1 MVVSDD
7 FFFNIFREKPKARL
21 LLKPRG
27 GGGGG
32 FWEIPDKRLQHR
44 EDFASTKVKE
54 GLTELL
60 KQNST

>member
-7 FFFNIFREKPKARL
+7 FFFYIFRERPKAWL
-21 LLKPRG
+21 LLKARG
-27 GGGGG
+27 GGV
-32 FWEIPDKRLQHR
+32 WEIPDKRLQHR

-54 GLTELL
+54 GLTGLL

>member
-21 LLKPRG
+21 LLKPR

>member
-21 LLKPRG
+21 LLKAR
-27 GGGGG
+27 GGGG

>member
-21 LLKPRG
+21 LLKAR
-27 GGGGG
+27 G

>member
-21 LLKPRG
+21 LLKPR
-27 GGGGG
+27 GGGG